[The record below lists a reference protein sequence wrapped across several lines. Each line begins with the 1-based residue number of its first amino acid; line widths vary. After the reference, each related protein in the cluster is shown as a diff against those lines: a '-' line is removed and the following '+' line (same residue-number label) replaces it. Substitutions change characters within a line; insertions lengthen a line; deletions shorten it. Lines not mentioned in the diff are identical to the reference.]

1 MGAADEIGRVVT
13 RSVTRSVVTKRV
25 VASYTMYIVQLTP
38 VVHSDM
44 DYEMHGLLLI
54 ILNYPRIR

>member
-13 RSVTRSVVTKRV
+13 RSVTRSVTKRV

-44 DYEMHGLLLI
+44 DYGMHGLLLI